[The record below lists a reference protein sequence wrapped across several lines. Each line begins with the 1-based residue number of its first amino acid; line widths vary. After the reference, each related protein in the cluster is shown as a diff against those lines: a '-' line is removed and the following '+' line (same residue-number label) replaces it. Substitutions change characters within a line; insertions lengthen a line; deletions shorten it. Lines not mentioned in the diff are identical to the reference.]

1 MRLFRLFLPL
11 WLAATLVGCRTGI
24 AKGPPDEL
32 LAQGRKYYEAQEF
45 KKAEREFRGIQ
56 RHHPDSDEAEEA
68 YFLLAET
75 RRKLKRSQTAF
86 ESYKAFAD
94 RFPNSRFSV
103 GAAQGEFR
111 LGVDHL
117 EGRVPGFL
125 FFPRP
130 RAYGV
135 RILNHMQLHYR
146 NHSLAPTALVKVA
159 EWHIKKKEYG
169 EATETLRL
177 LLAEYPRNRQVLWA
191 RYHLALTLWRQNQG
205 ALYDERLLQQSRRA
219 FEDFIGTTRQRGEEK
234 RYADRIGAAQRM
246 IARIDERI
254 AERNYE
260 VGRFYERRREPGS
273 AVYYYEY
280 VLRAYPATTYAKAA
294 EERLAELAPKKA
306 KEKA

>member
-1 MRLFRLFLPL
+1 MRHFGLFLPL
-11 WLAATLVGCRTGI
+11 WLAAALCGGCAGI

-45 KKAEREFRGIQ
+45 KKAERQFRGVQ
-56 RHHPDSDEAEEA
+56 RYHSESEEAEEA

-86 ESYKAFAD
+86 DSYKAFAD
-94 RFPNSRFSV
+94 RFPNSRFSI

-135 RILNHMQLHYR
+135 RILEHMQLHYR

-159 EWHIKKKEYG
+159 EWHLEKKEYG
-169 EATETLRL
+169 EAAVILRR
-177 LLAEYPRNRQVLWA
+177 LLAEYPRSRHMLWA
-191 RYHLALTLWRQNQG
+191 RYQLALTLWRQNQG
-205 ALYDERLLQQSRRA
+205 PLYDQRLLLQSRRG
-219 FEDFIGTTRQRGEEK
+219 FEDFIGTVRLRGEME
-234 RYADRIGAAQRM
+234 RYEDRVGAAQRM
-246 IARIDERI
+246 IARIDERM

-260 VGRFYERRREPGS
+260 IGRFYERRDEPGS

-280 VLRAYPATTYAKAA
+280 VLRAYPATSFAKAA
-294 EERLAELAPKKA
+294 EERLAKLAPKKG